1 MSDEQAARIRELEER
16 LHERDLAVA
25 ALSQQLAD
33 RNAAWDLTIFE
44 EPFNLL
50 IECVR
55 ERDERLRKRDAAWE
69 RAIQSLAE
77 QGVIMLDDP
86 IAAVRERLESEGGG
100 A

>member
-1 MSDEQAARIRELEER
+1 MSDLINILE
-16 LHERDLAVA
+16 
-25 ALSQQLAD
+25 
-33 RNAAWDLTIFE
+33 FE

-69 RAIQSLAE
+69 RAVRSVLCGLNADAE
-77 QGVIMLDDP
+77 YPADRPVFDGDIVFETMTMPLDQF
-86 IAAVRERLESEGGG
+86 IAAVLARLEAEGGG